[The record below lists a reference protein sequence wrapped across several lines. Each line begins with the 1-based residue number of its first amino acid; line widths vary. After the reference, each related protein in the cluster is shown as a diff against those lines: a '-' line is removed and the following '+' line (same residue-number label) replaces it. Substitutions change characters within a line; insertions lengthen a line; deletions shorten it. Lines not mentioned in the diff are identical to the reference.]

1 MSTITCR
8 RCGQQSESLAE
19 PPMPGPMGKLLLE
32 LTCPRCYEEWKKF
45 SVMVINDFKLRPFL
59 PQDRA
64 VLEQHL
70 REFLNLPL

>member
-1 MSTITCR
+1 MRIRCT
-8 RCGQQSESLAE
+8 RCGEESEPIAAS
-19 PPMPGPMGKLLLE
+19 PYPGELGELLQRSVCSPCL
-32 LTCPRCYEEWKKF
+32 EEWKKF